1 MKKGDIMEENI
12 SQAKEQ
18 IITLQNRKN
27 LSVGGVT
34 KVISVKNDLIQVDSN
49 FGGII
54 IYGQN
59 LELKKLDNAS
69 MRADIVGTIDAI
81 KFLQAKVKEPFF
93 RKIFK

>member
-1 MKKGDIMEENI
+1 MEENTN
-12 SQAKEQ
+12 QNKEQ
-18 IITLQNRKN
+18 TITLQNRKN

-34 KVISVKNDLIQVDSN
+34 KIISVKTDLIQVESN

-54 IYGQN
+54 ICGQN

-69 MRADIVGTIDAI
+69 MRADIIGTIDAI

-93 RKIFK
+93 RKLFK